1 MITKKIINKDGKI
14 EYTPLIE
21 SEIIIFTAY
30 RRACEKLPHRTDI
43 LDKQATRV
51 ELDKMI
57 VKVLHTVEIKG
68 DCGETLFY
76 YFDQG
81 AADKYWKEE

>member
-30 RRACEKLPHRTDI
+30 RRACEKLPP
-43 LDKQATRV
+43 
-51 ELDKMI
+51 KM
-57 VKVLHTVEIKG
+57 
-68 DCGETLFY
+68 
-76 YFDQG
+76 
-81 AADKYWKEE
+81 